1 MKRQTPLSFMLIGLL
16 SVLTVT
22 LHALPSVNSD
32 PAKSLNPDSS
42 FHNNQQNSC
51 TIPVMQPP
59 AHQTYCH
66 GTATQVVVFSSDV
79 AQATYQWTNSN
90 PSIGLPASG
99 SGHLPSFVAQNPG
112 SATIQATITIIPS
125 IDSCQGSPVSFIIS
139 IKPAPDMDSLVN
151 QVVCNGAAIDTID
164 FNGNFPGTIFTW
176 TNNLPSIGLMPN
188 GTGDIPAFHPI
199 NNTLQPVTATIT
211 VQPVLDGCLGPSGQ
225 MQITVNPMASLVQPL
240 NRFLCNGDQ
249 TGTVHFI
256 GTTGAT
262 SYTWTNSNTSIG
274 LGSSGTGPV
283 PGFIASNTGNQAVV
297 AQITVTA
304 MYQSCIGV
312 SRTFQIAVDPTP
324 ELSIPGHVQVCNGSN
339 TPSIDFSSTVANT
352 SYTWINNTTSIGL
365 APNGTGNISPFTAI
379 NQTDFPITAIIRI
392 TGSANSCSSRE
403 EALTISVYPIPLVN
417 PVPDQALCNAS
428 ITDSIQFSGHQG
440 FNGYTWQN
448 DQPSIGLDTAGTGNI
463 PAFAVLNQGQSTI
476 EANITVQ
483 AVNPGCAGPGQA
495 FSIRVFP
502 TPDLL
507 QQTDT
512 LICRGASISLQAAQA
527 SSYQWTP
534 SQYLSCTDCPSPVSS
549 ATGTIR
555 YKVEGISADGCAGSD
570 TILVKVVQRFNVHVP
585 ASDTI
590 CAGSAFQL
598 SASGAHAYAWS
609 PAESLSDSTIAN
621 PVAAPTATTR
631 YRVVGSDQYQC
642 FTDTAYLSITVGVI
656 PRVQLGPDQS
666 HPTGTDI
673 RLIPQLEQGPVVNW
687 SWSPPEGLSCTDCAQ
702 PLLRVREDMEY
713 VVSATNR
720 WGCTGKDSI
729 KINAF
734 CTSAQVFIP
743 TGFTPDNDGLNDVLM
758 VRGSGIQVKSF
769 RIFNRWGNLV
779 FEKNNGLPNDAR
791 YGWDGKW
798 KGVPVSPDV
807 YVYVVEIICDNG
819 VVSTLK
825 GNTTLIR

>member
-1 MKRQTPLSFMLIGLL
+1 MLIGLL
-16 SVLTVT
+16 SVLTLT
-22 LHALPSVNSD
+22 LSALPRVHAWNSTRNNSD
-32 PAKSLNPDSS
+32 SVFQDKR
-42 FHNNQQNSC
+42 QTSC
-51 TIPVMQPP
+51 TAPVMQPP

-66 GTATQVVVFSSDV
+66 GSATQVVVFSSDIP
-79 AQATYQWTNSN
+79 QTTYQWTNSN
-90 PSIGLPASG
+90 PSIGLAASG
-99 SGHLPSFVAQNPG
+99 SGHIPSFIAHNTG
-112 SATIQATITIIPS
+112 SAIIQATITITPS
-125 IDSCQGSPVSFIIS
+125 ADTCQGAPVSFIIS
-139 IKPAPDMDSLVN
+139 IKPAPDMDSLAS

-176 TNNLPSIGLMPN
+176 TNDQPSIGLMAS

-199 NNTLQPVTATIT
+199 NNTLHPVTANIT
-211 VQPVLDGCLGPSGQ
+211 VQPYLDGCPGPSGQ
-225 MQITVNPMASLVQPL
+225 LQVTVNPMASLVQPL

-249 TGTVHFI
+249 TGNVNFI

-262 SYTWTNSNTSIG
+262 SYAWTNSNTSIG
-274 LGSSGTGPV
+274 LGSSGTGSV
-283 PGFIASNTGNQAVV
+283 PGFIASNPGNQAVV

-304 MYQSCIGV
+304 MYQSCAGV
-312 SRTFQIAVDPTP
+312 SRTFQITVDPTP
-324 ELSIPGHVQVCNGSN
+324 ELSIPGHVQVCTGSN

-417 PVPDQALCNAS
+417 PVPGQAICNAS
-428 ITDSIQFSGHQG
+428 LTDSIHFAGHQG
-440 FNGYTWQN
+440 LNGYTWQN
-448 DQPSIGLDTAGTGNI
+448 DQPAIGLDSAGTGNI
-463 PAFAVLNQGQSTI
+463 PAFTAINTGQSTI
-476 EANITVQ
+476 EANIIVQ
-483 AVNPGCAGPGQA
+483 AVNPGCAGPGQQ

-527 SSYQWTP
+527 SSYQWSP

-555 YKVEGISADGCAGSD
+555 YKVEGVSADGCAGSD

-590 CAGSAFQL
+590 CAGASFNL
-598 SASGAHAYAWS
+598 TASGAQSYSWS
-609 PAESLSDSTIAN
+609 PAESLSNADIPN
-621 PVAAPTATTR
+621 PVATPTATTR

-642 FTDTAYLSITVGVI
+642 FTDTAYLTITVGDI

-666 HPTGTDI
+666 HATGTDI
-673 RLIPQLEQGPVVNW
+673 RLNAEVVQGPIVNW
-687 SWSPPEGLSCTDCAQ
+687 SWSPSNGLSCADCPQ
-702 PLLRVREDMEY
+702 PTLRVRDDVEY

-779 FEKNNGLPNDAR
+779 FEKKNGLPNDTR

-807 YVYVVEIICDNG
+807 YVYVAEIICDNG